1 MRVIIQ
7 RSSGGSCEVDGAV
20 TGSIEHGLVALVGF
34 THEDTNDDISW
45 MAEKIVNL
53 RIFEDDAG
61 KMNESLLDQG
71 GKILSIPQFTLYG
84 DCRKGRRPN
93 FMQAAAPEE
102 AQSLFQRFN
111 GRLAEK
117 GAEVETGRFGAE
129 MNISLTNHGPV
140 TFVLDSPS

>member
-1 MRVIIQ
+1 MKVIIQ
-7 RSSGGSCEVDGAV
+7 RSSAGSCEVDGTV
-20 TGSIEHGLVALVGF
+20 TGSIEDGIVALVGF
-34 THEDTNDDISW
+34 THEDTDDDISW

-53 RIFEDDAG
+53 RIFEDAGG

-84 DCRKGRRPN
+84 DAGKGRRPN
-93 FMQAAAPEE
+93 FMQAAAPEKAE
-102 AQSLFQRFN
+102 SLFERFN
-111 GRLAEK
+111 ERLAEK
-117 GAEVETGRFGAE
+117 GVDVETGLFGAE

>member
-1 MRVIIQ
+1 MKVIIQ
-7 RSSGGSCEVDGAV
+7 RSSGGSCEVDGTV
-20 TGSIEHGLVALVGF
+20 TGSIEDGIVALVGF
-34 THEDTNDDISW
+34 THEDTDDDISW

-53 RIFEDDAG
+53 RIFEDAEG

-84 DCRKGRRPN
+84 DARKGRRPN
-93 FMQAAAPEE
+93 FMQAAAPEKAE
-102 AQSLFQRFN
+102 SLFERFN
-111 GRLAEK
+111 ARLAEK